1 MYKKYLISNYYIAA
15 TIQSCS
21 LIISISMHDID
32 TKNNHM
38 LNSMHRSY
46 IKYKKYTLN
55 KPLCDNKTQIF
66 AKKNAKTTATSIPMW
81 SPTIVL
87 TGPDVA

>member
-1 MYKKYLISNYYIAA
+1 
-15 TIQSCS
+15 
-21 LIISISMHDID
+21 MHDID

-66 AKKNAKTTATSIPMW
+66 AKKMQKLQQPVF
-81 SPTIVL
+81 PC
-87 TGPDVA
+87 GPPP

>member
-66 AKKNAKTTATSIPMW
+66 AKKMQKLQQPVF
-81 SPTIVL
+81 PC
-87 TGPDVA
+87 GPPP